1 MKNNNKTNSLLQ
13 KLARAKLNREIELAE
28 SNNMTYTKAQ
38 GKLMNKEEI
47 VTIDK
52 VKTNIKYGVLSNND
66 NLSKIEK
73 FMR

>member
-13 KLARAKLNREIELAE
+13 KLARAKLNSEIKNAE

-52 VKTNIKYGVLSNND
+52 VKTNIKYGVLGNND

>member
-13 KLARAKLNREIELAE
+13 KLARAKLNREIEMAE
-28 SNNMTYTKAQ
+28 SNNMTYAKAQ
-38 GKLMNKEEI
+38 GKLMNKEEV

>member
-1 MKNNNKTNSLLQ
+1 MKTNNKENSLLQ
-13 KLARAKLNREIELAE
+13 KLARAKLNREIKMAE